1 MVGCRTS
8 LQVCH
13 GSWADSWES
22 GTCSTEEEEGGEQ
35 VGEYCLPL
43 LEEANLH
50 RAGLVIG
57 ICAFLILHPFSPY
70 SSSLTLSGCWK
81 PPP

>member
-1 MVGCRTS
+1 M
-8 LQVCH
+8 
-13 GSWADSWES
+13 
-22 GTCSTEEEEGGEQ
+22 
-35 VGEYCLPL
+35 GEYCLPL

-70 SSSLTLSGCWK
+70 CSSLTLSGCWK